1 MNFLIAVKP
10 SLPDTGTAL
19 HFFLPGLFAIGNS
32 LPERVCPALKGS
44 LLVHPAPIVRKED
57 AVKIILFF
65 QRDKVIE
72 TVIDF
77 SAVDINKLGLS
88 QSKEIGE
95 ILDLTLRKENVTRF
109 LRAAIKTT
117 LTLESVNSFHFW
129 KEMEREGFEP
139 SKAEPSDLQS
149 DPFGRSGTSP

>member
-19 HFFLPGLFAIGNS
+19 HLFLPGLFAIGNS

-77 SAVDINKLGLS
+77 SAVDINKLSLS

-117 LTLESVNSFHFW
+117 LTLESVIHNNKKTPSLLPFL
-129 KEMEREGFEP
+129 EGDGERRIRTFEGRAVRF
-139 SKAEPSDLQS
+139 
-149 DPFGRSGTSP
+149 TV